1 MLGEVSLSYIIII
14 YLILIDWITL
24 KINNNNNIRFSTI
37 STPIE
42 AQTLS
47 KPTK

>member
-24 KINNNNNIRFSTI
+24 KINNNNIRFSTI